1 MARTNSIWVLAIH
14 NDILKKDLFKV
25 LEFNSLREMAYC
37 LNCEIYDVSNFYHKI
52 SKPKGQFR
60 FITIFKSY

>member
-14 NDILKKDLFKV
+14 IDIAKLELFKV
-25 LEFNSLREMAYC
+25 IEFNSLREMAYC

-52 SKPKGQFR
+52 SKPKGKFKY
-60 FITIFKSY
+60 ITIYKSY

>member
-1 MARTNSIWVLAIH
+1 MARTNSIWIMAIH
-14 NDILKKDLFKV
+14 FDIYKKNVFRV

-52 SKPKGQFR
+52 SKAKGQFR
-60 FITIFKSY
+60 YITIFKSL